1 MSVDTFISAVKDKR
15 NEAIEIVLASMVDL
29 GKNNEDLK
37 APLAALADT
46 AYTAI
51 DKAVAGTLDV
61 VEEQYE
67 SLVIASAI
75 DSEGEE
81 VDVSLGITAD
91 LSTLFFEEISN

>member
-15 NEAIEIVLASMVDL
+15 NDALDVFEDKVREL
-29 GKNNEDLK
+29 GKDKTNDGADVLK
-37 APLAALADT
+37 GAAVAALD
-46 AYTAI
+46 YL
-51 DKAVAGTLDV
+51 AGGILDV

-67 SLVIASAI
+67 SLVIAIAI

-91 LSTLFFEEISN
+91 LSTLFFEEINN

>member
-15 NEAIEIVLASMVDL
+15 NDALDVFADKVRKLSKDDNNDGADVLKGAAV
-29 GKNNEDLK
+29 
-37 APLAALADT
+37 AALD
-46 AYTAI
+46 YL
-51 DKAVAGTLDV
+51 AGGILDV

-67 SLVIASAI
+67 SLVIAVAI

-91 LSTLFFEEISN
+91 LSVLFFEEISN